1 VGVVHGLESDAGVI
15 AVEIAVLDEVLDGV
29 DDLAATVSILFVM
42 GLGTPYHIRAS
53 EGWPVPNELPT
64 LEGGQLICFSH
75 KRISLI
81 LKLAD
86 LLLSVFVC
94 FKGRK
99 RKM

>member
-15 AVEIAVLDEVLDGV
+15 AVEVAVLDEVLDGV
-29 DDLAATVSILFVM
+29 DDLAATVSILFVV

-64 LEGGQLICFSH
+64 LERRSIDLFFAQKNLFD
-75 KRISLI
+75 

-94 FKGRK
+94 FEGRK